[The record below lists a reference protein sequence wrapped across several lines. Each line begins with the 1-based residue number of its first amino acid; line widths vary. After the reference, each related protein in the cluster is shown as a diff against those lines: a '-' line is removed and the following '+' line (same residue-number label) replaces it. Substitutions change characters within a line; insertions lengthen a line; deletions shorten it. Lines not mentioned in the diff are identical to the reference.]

1 MLVQQVLDNY
11 IGQVQPEKKGN
22 TWYQTRADKDTR
34 YFNFHRDK
42 EGISINE
49 KERFAIEL
57 LKRALEKSDHP
68 VVSCS
73 FGIDSIVSLYLTR
86 KALVEMGRDASDVQV
101 VWNDT
106 LNEFPE
112 TRMFAKELKDEWNL
126 DLVITRPKKVLKK
139 VIDDNGG
146 ITSDYF
152 TARKGSRKEGK
163 PLSEKC
169 CHHLKHQPMKWAIKD
184 HTWDLV
190 INGLRA
196 DESTQRLRAGLRD
209 GEYFYSSSEWKA
221 YVIRPIMWFTETDIW
236 EYVFKEGVPYNPV
249 YDHNTIMSYP
259 EDTVSLVSQYEEQ
272 LYDLKLDVTKLKE
285 KQLAHVNKQQSIF
298 LKEIGFTLS
307 RPVRVGCMMCPIPIK
322 YGYLQWIRQFYPKIY
337 NAMVFNLGY
346 GKALL
351 KMLPDETK
359 EEIKAFTG
367 IDVTADNA
375 HEYLQDILEAKP
387 CTFDSFD

>member
-1 MLVQQVLDNY
+1 MQAQEVVANY
-11 IGQVQPEKKGN
+11 FSQINPEKVG
-22 TWYQTRADKDTR
+22 TRWEGTRAEKDVR
-34 YFNFHRDK
+34 YYNFHRNK
-42 EGISINE
+42 EGLSIAD

-57 LKRALEKSDHP
+57 LKKALEKAEKP

-112 TRMFAKELKDEWNL
+112 TRIFAKQLKDDWALNL
-126 DLVITRPKKVLKK
+126 IVTRPKKVLKK

-152 TARKGSRKEGK
+152 TARKGSRTEGK

-221 YVIRPIMWFTETDIW
+221 YVARPIMWFTEDDVW
-236 EYVFKEGVPYNPV
+236 KYVFSEGIPFNSVYNHNSIMAYPDNTAEIVADCEKE
-249 YDHNTIMSYP
+249 
-259 EDTVSLVSQYEEQ
+259 LV
-272 LYDLKLDVTKLKE
+272 DLNINVTKLSD
-285 KQLAHVNKQQSIF
+285 KQLVMVNKQQSLY
-298 LKEIGFTLS
+298 LKKIGFTVS

-351 KMLPDETK
+351 TMIPEETR

-367 IDVTADNA
+367 IDVTAENA
-375 HEYLQDILEAKP
+375 HEHLQEILEAKP
-387 CTFDSFD
+387 CTFDSF